1 MGLGSYAKVGCV
13 ILHGRDRGAERK
25 TLLEQDVCVFSM
37 ISSMCKKL
45 WCGVL
50 AAVLVPSFAAAVT
63 VEDLYQ
69 AAQPVTSS
77 QEAAFVEALKAVAIR
92 VSGRRD
98 APERL
103 GSVVGN
109 ARQFVQRYGI
119 TQDNVLQVGF
129 DDVSVDRIL
138 IEAGLPIWG
147 RERPQTL
154 VVLNL
159 DDLGGGWLSADLPPM
174 DQERLTAAARE
185 RGLPLQFGTLGRED
199 ENLLSMGDGASA
211 SLLQIARRNGAN
223 AILVGRGTRDGSLRW
238 LLTTVDGTNQS
249 VGTFEDAIH
258 ATADHFAKLF
268 AAEGSTLSRVRVEVS
283 GITDLDAYAST
294 LNYLEGMTLVRSV
307 AVQQVVGDTMQF
319 ELAVRGDA
327 ATLQRAIALD
337 PRLVPTQAGSM
348 QPSPVASDMEP
359 SASGQ
364 YETGEAPR
372 VRPTVARLAFRYQK

>member
-1 MGLGSYAKVGCV
+1 MLFYTAVTEG
-13 ILHGRDRGAERK
+13 GAEG
-25 TLLEQDVCVFSM
+25 LLEQDVCVFSM

-45 WCGVL
+45 WYGVL
-50 AAVLVPSFAAAVT
+50 AAVLVPSLAVAVT

-69 AAQPVTSS
+69 AAQPVAGS
-77 QEAAFVEALKAVAIR
+77 QDAAFVEALRVVAIR

-103 GSVVGN
+103 GSALRN
-109 ARQFVQRYGI
+109 ARQLVQRYGI

-129 DDVSVDRIL
+129 DDVSVDRML

-147 RERPQTL
+147 RERPETL

-159 DDLGGGWLSADLPPM
+159 DDVGAGWFSADLPPV
-174 DQERLTAAARE
+174 DQERLADVARE

-223 AILVGRGTRDGSLRW
+223 AILVGRGTRAGSLRW
-238 LLTTVDGTNQS
+238 ILATADGVTQS

-258 ATADHFAKLF
+258 STADHFARLF

-307 AVQQVVGDTMQF
+307 AVQQVMGDTMEF

-337 PRLVPTQAGSM
+337 PRLVPTQAGAM
-348 QPSPVASDMEP
+348 QPNPMASDMAPPVEGP
-359 SASGQ
+359 H
-364 YETGEAPR
+364 ETGQAPR
-372 VRPTVARLAFRYQK
+372 GRSTVARLAFRYQK